1 MAIKIIKDQAGTVA
15 KVEGID
21 VAPIPLNAYICGVT
35 AENGGITIFNPD
47 SPDGDGN
54 PTKVMSKVPYT
65 EFIKSDGTAPTS
77 ANDLKSDIDLQLSQS
92 APTDVAAGYEGLWN
106 ASTNDPDLTG
116 TFNIG
121 DWFYVG
127 TAGTYNLVDYDVN
140 DIVKYDGSSFN
151 LISNPNLRIDDVEG
165 SAINAYD
172 IVVDADYLGSIK
184 TGSALQP
191 YTDLAAAIASSNAGE
206 SILVKGINVVTS
218 DIVLP
223 HGLSLYGANNAEI
236 KYASFNTANGDVFS
250 FTGNNTQEFRFE
262 NIDFSNAGGYGLYIK
277 KTLKTVIVDCKFKN
291 NGWNGAGL
299 HTVLPSATSGVL
311 GYDSSS
317 VDLQAFYAGSNA
329 SNGGAMRIQESTQVE
344 IINNNVSNNLRGIRL
359 QDCGINGYGFV
370 SRNQVSQNIE
380 SGIYL
385 ASNSYDSVGGC
396 ENFTVYNNASKYNSN
411 NGVLVIGGINN
422 VISLNIVEGNWN
434 AGIMPWHVS
443 NTIIRDNYLLNNNR
457 SEFNGIGNVGD
468 AGASLEIAGGT
479 LKSTAKF
486 ILHAINN
493 QIVDTGIGNST
504 TTNGIKLSNSLDAIN
519 NRSISIILLDNN
531 TMQRQDYAL
540 VKSCDL
546 DKIRLI
552 KGDNTYIDSLIQDTL
567 TTGVGDYYEL
577 PYSNQHTDAKFL
589 DFCLDATGTQVGVKD
604 SDYQIINYFSI
615 NQLKALDFL
624 GKIRIKLLDSNKIQ
638 FDDVP
643 PTGVS
648 IEGVPLTG
656 TVAEKVNAI
665 NALVQGT
672 GSSTGSVP
680 VITSSLTVV
689 LSEGQSL
696 NYELLADY
704 ATEYEW
710 DTSSVSGIVPTRDNR
725 RNIIGGSSLAT
736 GTYNIPVKAINH
748 NGEDSKTIVLT
759 VTSAPFSNTK
769 SINFANQDYLGA
781 NASLLNN
788 TLGRVNNGS
797 GSSEAWSIS
806 LWYKGST
813 STQGQTI
820 FYFGD
825 STTTNQ
831 GHIVLHQINI
841 NGSKGLR
848 LRYGHQYNK
857 IQLQTTG
864 ITPNTWQHI
873 LISYD
878 GGTTGSQSTQINQYY
893 GRFNIIIDGVVKNTT
908 NSHAAFGYSQGI
920 PAENFRVGRY
930 SSGNYMRDC
939 RVDDMAIWN
948 SDQSANVSSI
958 YNSGTPLDLS
968 TLSAP
973 PLHWWRM
980 GDGDTYPYIQDNGT
994 SGNCI
999 FQMYNQTAADIV
1011 SDTP

>member
-236 KYASFNTANGDVFS
+236 KYASFNTANGDVLS

-385 ASNSYDSVGGC
+385 ASN
-396 ENFTVYNNASKYNSN
+396 
-411 NGVLVIGGINN
+411 
-422 VISLNIVEGNWN
+422 
-434 AGIMPWHVS
+434 
-443 NTIIRDNYLLNNNR
+443 
-457 SEFNGIGNVGD
+457 
-468 AGASLEIAGGT
+468 
-479 LKSTAKF
+479 
-486 ILHAINN
+486 
-493 QIVDTGIGNST
+493 
-504 TTNGIKLSNSLDAIN
+504 
-519 NRSISIILLDNN
+519 
-531 TMQRQDYAL
+531 
-540 VKSCDL
+540 
-546 DKIRLI
+546 
-552 KGDNTYIDSLIQDTL
+552 
-567 TTGVGDYYEL
+567 
-577 PYSNQHTDAKFL
+577 
-589 DFCLDATGTQVGVKD
+589 
-604 SDYQIINYFSI
+604 
-615 NQLKALDFL
+615 
-624 GKIRIKLLDSNKIQ
+624 
-638 FDDVP
+638 
-643 PTGVS
+643 
-648 IEGVPLTG
+648 
-656 TVAEKVNAI
+656 
-665 NALVQGT
+665 
-672 GSSTGSVP
+672 
-680 VITSSLTVV
+680 
-689 LSEGQSL
+689 
-696 NYELLADY
+696 
-704 ATEYEW
+704 
-710 DTSSVSGIVPTRDNR
+710 
-725 RNIIGGSSLAT
+725 
-736 GTYNIPVKAINH
+736 
-748 NGEDSKTIVLT
+748 
-759 VTSAPFSNTK
+759 
-769 SINFANQDYLGA
+769 
-781 NASLLNN
+781 
-788 TLGRVNNGS
+788 
-797 GSSEAWSIS
+797 
-806 LWYKGST
+806 
-813 STQGQTI
+813 
-820 FYFGD
+820 
-825 STTTNQ
+825 
-831 GHIVLHQINI
+831 
-841 NGSKGLR
+841 
-848 LRYGHQYNK
+848 
-857 IQLQTTG
+857 
-864 ITPNTWQHI
+864 
-873 LISYD
+873 
-878 GGTTGSQSTQINQYY
+878 
-893 GRFNIIIDGVVKNTT
+893 
-908 NSHAAFGYSQGI
+908 
-920 PAENFRVGRY
+920 
-930 SSGNYMRDC
+930 
-939 RVDDMAIWN
+939 
-948 SDQSANVSSI
+948 
-958 YNSGTPLDLS
+958 
-968 TLSAP
+968 
-973 PLHWWRM
+973 
-980 GDGDTYPYIQDNGT
+980 
-994 SGNCI
+994 
-999 FQMYNQTAADIV
+999 
-1011 SDTP
+1011 